1 MIILLLSS
9 LPRLGPLKAHPCPP
23 SSPPSSLPHSY
34 TMQHGGN
41 MRTSHS
47 TLTMAPFIPLAPH
60 MLLLLLTSPTQS
72 LKSSPG
78 STPLA
83 LSLTPTKWNLC
94 SFTHWAATLPTRVP
108 PPPSLSPSPTPSPWS
123 FDLPQSSD
131 TSGSSSCPH
140 STGTLTLK
148 HWPTMLAALSSAWVS
163 LATPFEVSPSP
174 NGGPSSTPSSSPS
187 SPTDSK
193 SDSRMST
200 KPPFS
205 APCRLLRM
213 MPTVR

>member
-9 LPRLGPLKAHPCPP
+9 LPRSGPLKAHPCPP

-47 TLTMAPFIPLAPH
+47 TSTMVPFIPLAPH
-60 MLLLLLTSPTQS
+60 MLLLLLTSPPQS

-108 PPPSLSPSPTPSPWS
+108 PPPPPFPPPTPPPSA
-123 FDLPQSSD
+123 LPP
-131 TSGSSSCPH
+131 PH
-140 STGTLTLK
+140 SP
-148 HWPTMLAALSSAWVS
+148 PTS
-163 LATPFEVSPSP
+163 
-174 NGGPSSTPSSSPS
+174 
-187 SPTDSK
+187 
-193 SDSRMST
+193 
-200 KPPFS
+200 
-205 APCRLLRM
+205 
-213 MPTVR
+213 